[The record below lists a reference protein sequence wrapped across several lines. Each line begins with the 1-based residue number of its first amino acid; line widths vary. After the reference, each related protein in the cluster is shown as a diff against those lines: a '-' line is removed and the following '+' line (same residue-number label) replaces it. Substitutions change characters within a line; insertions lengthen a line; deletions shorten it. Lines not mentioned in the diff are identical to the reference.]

1 MGDSYAT
8 LQLLCVAN
16 IIGSGKL
23 GEGRPN
29 LNDGKI
35 TFDIFLL
42 TSVGVFADV
51 TTGG

>member
-1 MGDSYAT
+1 MQFFSCFV
-8 LQLLCVAN
+8 LQILSVLE
-16 IIGSGKL
+16 KL

-42 TSVGVFADV
+42 TSVGVFADM